1 MAKKKCKG
9 GVCSLIGRPKAH
21 VRGPIA
27 QARTAGM
34 QGLTQQLQPQ
44 YTNPTAALPQ
54 AQQPSGNVNL
64 PGFPPNVFHTPQAAA
79 QVLANQQAQPSFAGP
94 TAGMQQ
100 SNPLSALPS
109 SQDPNQ
115 TIQAL
120 QQQIQQ
126 LQQQLQGRQQ
136 GPLAGLVGLG
146 QPQYQQFQQ
155 AGFNSQF
162 PQMNAQNTAI
172 PQGQV
177 LHQSGKQRGAIG
189 KFFAGSRPQTFNLSR
204 FTPYQQ
210 EALNFLLQSGLE
222 GLSNQEQFD
231 FNPIANQ
238 QLEQFY
244 TQTIPSLAER
254 FTAMGNGQRSS
265 AFQGALGNAGRFLG
279 NDLAAQRAQFGLQQQ
294 GLNQSLLQNLVGLG
308 LSPQFETAINPGNGG
323 LIPGLV
329 NAGAQVAKAFI

>member
-9 GVCSLIGRPKAH
+9 GVCSLIGRPKAR
-21 VRGPIA
+21 VTTPAPSPGPIA
-27 QARTAGM
+27 QARTAGL
-34 QGLTQQLQPQ
+34 QGLTQQLQP
-44 YTNPTAALPQ
+44 N
-54 AQQPSGNVNL
+54 AQGNYNL
-64 PGFPPNVFHTPQAAA
+64 PGFAPNVFHTPNAAA
-79 QVLANQQAQPSFAGP
+79 QVLGNQPSFGQGNPADIQP
-94 TAGMQQ
+94 TP
-100 SNPLSALPS
+100 NPISALPS
-109 SQDPNQ
+109 SQDANS

-126 LQQQLQGRQQ
+126 LQQQLSGKPL
-136 GPLAGLVGLG
+136 GPLAGLAGLG
-146 QPQYQQFQQ
+146 QPQYQQFSSPAFGNQV
-155 AGFNSQF
+155 
-162 PQMNAQNTAI
+162 PQINAQNTAI

-222 GLSNQEQFD
+222 GLANQEQFD

-244 TQTIPSLAER
+244 TQTVPTLAER

-265 AFQGALGNAGRFLG
+265 AFQGALANAGRFLG
-279 NDLAAQRAQFGLQQQ
+279 NDLASQRAQFGLQQQ
-294 GLNQSLLQNLVGLG
+294 GLNQSLLQNLIGLG
-308 LSPQFETAINPGNGG
+308 LSPQFETAINPGQGG
-323 LIPGLV
+323 LLQGLA
-329 NAGAQVAKAFI
+329 NAGTQVAKAFI